1 MTIKM
6 VNFKDIRIDGGT
18 QFREEI
24 NQNLV
29 KEYKEDMMKG
39 DVFPPIDCTFDGSNY
54 WMARGFHRYFAMQAM
69 GLKQVEIN
77 YKPGTQ
83 EDAQDWALG
92 DNADHGL
99 RRTPKTKRNQ
109 VESALAMERHKD
121 KSDREIAKLCRVSHT
136 FVASVRS
143 TKVKERQA
151 ENQKKHKEGG
161 NNSTF
166 ETGNNS
172 TFEGGNNST
181 PPEDFDP
188 KPPMTQDFAPSD
200 DELEANQLSTQ
211 ADMDLVTKM
220 IESDDV
226 VATLHAEVKRLSDDN
241 VSLQSRVNALMREK
255 NKAVE
260 LLQKA
265 QRELDR
271 IKKAKK

>member
-1 MTIKM
+1 MTIKL

-54 WMARGFHRYFAMQAM
+54 WLARGFHRYFAMQSM
-69 GLKQVEIN
+69 GLRQVEIN

-92 DNADHGL
+92 DNAHHGL

-109 VESALAMERHKD
+109 VESALSKERHKN
-121 KSDREIAKLCRVSHT
+121 KSDREIAKLCNVSHT

-143 TKVKERQA
+143 SKVKERQA
-151 ENQKKHKEGG
+151 ENQKKHKESG
-161 NNSTF
+161 NNSTQQA
-166 ETGNNS
+166 GNNS

-181 PPEDFDP
+181 PSQDFDP

-200 DELEANQLSTQ
+200 EELEANQLKMQ
-211 ADMDLVTKM
+211 ANMDLAIKI
-220 IESDDV
+220 IEADDIL
-226 VATLHAEVKRLSDDN
+226 ATLHAEIKRLSDDN
-241 VSLQSRVNALMREK
+241 ASLQSRVNALMREK
-255 NKAVE
+255 NKAID

-265 QRELDR
+265 QRELDK

>member
-1 MTIKM
+1 M

-24 NQNLV
+24 DQNLV

-54 WMARGFHRYFAMQAM
+54 WMARGFHRYFAMQSM

-92 DNADHGL
+92 DNATHGL

-109 VESALAMERHKD
+109 VESALSKDRHKD
-121 KSDREIAKLCRVSHT
+121 KSDREIAKLCNVSHT
-136 FVASVRS
+136 FVASVRNP
-143 TKVKERQA
+143 KVKERQA

-161 NNSTF
+161 NNSTL
-166 ETGNNS
+166 EDGNNS
-172 TFEGGNNST
+172 TFVE
-181 PPEDFDP
+181 
-188 KPPMTQDFAPSD
+188 KPSMTQDFAPSAE
-200 DELEANQLSTQ
+200 ELEANQLMIQ
-211 ADMDLVTKM
+211 RDMETMNKIL
-220 IESDDV
+220 ESDDV

-241 VSLQSRVNALMREK
+241 ASLQSRVNALMREK

-265 QRELDR
+265 QRELDK

>member
-24 NQNLV
+24 DQNLV

-143 TKVKERQA
+143 SKVKERQA

-166 ETGNNS
+166 E
-172 TFEGGNNST
+172 GGNNST

-188 KPPMTQDFAPSD
+188 KPPLTQDFAPSAE
-200 DELEANQLSTQ
+200 ELEANQLSIQ